1 MFVLQRYSDV
11 RLLKD
16 LIFNR
21 AYRELKKYKCNVYET
36 FRSRKLS
43 FLAAIDEVGNLIL
56 KRFCDKH
63 CFLEYGEYSK
73 KESISRFR
81 R

>member
-1 MFVLQRYSDV
+1 MYFLQRYSDV
-11 RLLKD
+11 KLLKD

-43 FLAAIDEVGNLIL
+43 FLAAIDEVGQTNFKYCVIN
-56 KRFCDKH
+56 
-63 CFLEYGEYSK
+63 
-73 KESISRFR
+73 ISFR
-81 R
+81 IWRAFQTRIP

>member
-1 MFVLQRYSDV
+1 MFIFLQRYSDV

-21 AYRELKKYKCNVYET
+21 AYRELKKYKSNVYET

-43 FLAAIDEVGNLIL
+43 FLAAIDEVGQTNFKIL
-56 KRFCDKH
+56 CDKH
-63 CFLEYGEYSK
+63 FCFR
-73 KESISRFR
+73 IWRAFQTR
-81 R
+81 IP

>member
-1 MFVLQRYSDV
+1 MFSLQRYSDV

-43 FLAAIDEVGNLIL
+43 FLAAIDEVGQTNFRIL
-56 KRFCDKH
+56 FDKH
-63 CFLEYGEYSK
+63 FFLEYGEHSK
-73 KESISRFR
+73 QESLSCFGR
-81 R
+81 